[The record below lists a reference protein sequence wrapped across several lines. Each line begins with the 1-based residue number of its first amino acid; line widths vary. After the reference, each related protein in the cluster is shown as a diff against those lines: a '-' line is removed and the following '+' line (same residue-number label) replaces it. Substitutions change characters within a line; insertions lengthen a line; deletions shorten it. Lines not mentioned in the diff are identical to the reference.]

1 MHTDEILDLVNDND
15 EVISNMLR
23 SEVYKKGLRNFRG
36 VNCFLVNKKGELWI
50 PRRPSNKRI
59 FPDCLDFSV
68 AGHVESGETYFEALV
83 KEAKEELNL
92 DVTKLK
98 VKELGKLTPKDGSAI
113 FEMCYEINYD
123 KVPNYNKHDFVSGE
137 WLTPKELEKRI
148 EGGEKVKSD
157 LPVVLK
163 HFYKVK

>member
-1 MHTDEILDLVNDND
+1 MLDLVDKND
-15 EVISNMLR
+15 EVIGCALR
-23 SEVYKKGLRNFRG
+23 SVIYEAGLRNFRG

-50 PRRPSNKRI
+50 PRRPKSKRI

-83 KEAKEELNL
+83 KEAREELNL
-92 DVTKLK
+92 DITKMK
-98 VKELGKLTPKDGSAI
+98 IKELGKLTPKDGSAI
-113 FEMCYEINYD
+113 FEMCYEIKYD
-123 KVPNYNKHDFVSGE
+123 ETPDYNKHDFVSAE
-137 WLTPKELEKRI
+137 WLAPKELMKRI

-163 HFYKVK
+163 RFYKVD